1 MTTLT
6 FEQKQQAEQD
16 EKVRRKNRL
25 FTIAIG
31 LTAQNAFKGYRVVK
45 KENEFDISL
54 TLQDADGHVIH
65 LSADRYGS
73 EGRLFVSGSYPQPAR
88 GGYQSITGA
97 PSVTVALDKDI
108 DRIGKDIARRFLVD
122 YFAKHADVAGQV
134 AQANARHEK
143 LIAAGKRV
151 AARLRVNLDE
161 TRINGEIEVSGY
173 RPEWIK
179 VNSYDGE
186 SFKLTVELKDEAL
199 LNRLLDVLNPRK
211 EKTSSTGKKAV
222 DGY

>member
-1 MTTLT
+1 
-6 FEQKQQAEQD
+6 
-16 EKVRRKNRL
+16 
-25 FTIAIG
+25 
-31 LTAQNAFKGYRVVK
+31 
-45 KENEFDISL
+45 
-54 TLQDADGHVIH
+54 
-65 LSADRYGS
+65 
-73 EGRLFVSGSYPQPAR
+73 
-88 GGYQSITGA
+88 
-97 PSVTVALDKDI
+97 
-108 DRIGKDIARRFLVD
+108 
-122 YFAKHADVAGQV
+122 V